1 MAGTRPKNTY
11 QTISLVILTTKGN
24 LGQRNQGRVGKN
36 KTPESHIVTT
46 TFILQYHLQ
55 HLIIGFGMSSK
66 SSFPYNTLSSPPII
80 NASSRTSSHTK
91 MATTTKAPPSPLVID
106 FDIYSHNSDFD
117 TLRNKANVKGTLRK
131 KLEHWHHIGA
141 NPSVI
146 DTMENGYKMPFF
158 TTPVSN
164 FFQNNLL
171 FRTQTL

>member
-1 MAGTRPKNTY
+1 MEE
-11 QTISLVILTTKGN
+11 I
-24 LGQRNQGRVGKN
+24 
-36 KTPESHIVTT
+36 PEDEAESFEDNC
-46 TFILQYHLQ
+46 TFL
-55 HLIIGFGMSSK
+55 
-66 SSFPYNTLSSPPII
+66 SSFHFML
-80 NASSRTSSHTK
+80 H
-91 MATTTKAPPSPLVID
+91 D

-117 TLRNKANVKGTLRK
+117 TLRNKANVKRTLRK